1 MKICILFPGIGY
13 HCDKPLLY
21 YGAKIASRYQ
31 YELVKVSY
39 TNLSKSIPEAFDG
52 ALAQTEKYLEK
63 IDWNA
68 YEDILFVSKSIG
80 TAVAAAY
87 AEKYHIICRN
97 VYYTPLAQTFDFCPQ
112 PGIVFH
118 GTSDPWAETPVIEKK
133 CQEHNLPL
141 YIIEDTNHSLE
152 VNGDVS
158 KNLEI
163 LMKVMKLTD
172 NYIASSKCV
181 KTAFFP

>member
-1 MKICILFPGIGY
+1 MKIAILFPGIGY

-21 YGAKIASRYQ
+21 YGGKIASQYQ

-39 TNLSKSIPEAFDG
+39 INLSKSIPEAFNS
-52 ALAQTEKYLEK
+52 ALAQAEACLEK
-63 IDWNA
+63 IDWNV

-87 AEKYHIICRN
+87 AKKYDITCRN
-97 VYYTPLAQTFDFCPQ
+97 VYYTPLEQTFDFCPQ

-118 GTSDPWAETPVIEKK
+118 GTSDTWAETPIIKKK
-133 CQEHNLPL
+133 CQEHHIPL
-141 YIIEDTNHSLE
+141 YIIENTSHSLE
-152 VNGDVS
+152 VSDNVL

-163 LMKVMKLTD
+163 LNEVMKLTKD
-172 NYIASSKCV
+172 YIASGIQCR
-181 KTAFFP
+181 PLE